1 LTTAF
6 SQVKTF
12 YLEDVLSILQSVDDN
27 HLHPASDD
35 LELKSVLTDEYKSS
49 LDEVINMALVNDEF
63 DPLIELISVEQNPEV
78 FNYSH
83 SDTGVTPLM
92 VFAGKG
98 QLGDVCMLLSFGVDC
113 SALDHDGK
121 SALDWAQQE
130 NQKEVYEVIKKH
142 MDCSATKSP
151 EKNDLLDKYL
161 ATINPEHIDTVLI
174 ERLLK
179 KICTDSNDGAIL
191 IFLPGWE
198 AINRT
203 RERLLASS
211 ILQNSSKFH
220 VLSLHSMIPSSEQK
234 KVFNRPPAGVRKIIL
249 STNIA
254 ETAVT
259 IDDVVFVIDTGRMKE
274 KSYDPYNSV
283 STLQTS
289 WVSRASARQREGRAG
304 RCQPGTC
311 YHLYSRLRAAS
322 MPEYQTPE
330 IKRMPIEEVCL
341 QVYT

>member
-1 LTTAF
+1 M
-6 SQVKTF
+6 
-12 YLEDVLSILQSVDDN
+12 LSVVQSVDDN

-49 LDEVINMALVNDEF
+49 MDEVISMALVNDEF

-83 SDTGVTPLM
+83 SETGVTPLM

-98 QLGDVCMLLSFGVDC
+98 KLGDVCMLLSFGADC

-121 SALDWAQQE
+121 SALDWAQKE
-130 NQKEVYEVIKKH
+130 NQKEIYEVITKH
-142 MDCSATKSP
+142 MDCSSAKSP
-151 EKNDLLDKYL
+151 EENDLLNKYL
-161 ATINPEHIDTVLI
+161 ATTSAEVIDTVLI

-179 KICTDSNDGAIL
+179 KICADSNEGAIL
-191 IFLPGWE
+191 IFLPGWD
-198 AINRT
+198 AINKI
-203 RERLLASS
+203 RERLIASS
-211 ILQNSSKFH
+211 IFKNSSRFQ
-220 VLSLHSMIPSSEQK
+220 VLSLHSMISSSEQK
-234 KVFNRPPAGVRKIIL
+234 KVFQRPPVGVRKIIL

-259 IDDVVFVIDTGRMKE
+259 IDDVVFVIDSGRMKE

-311 YHLYSRLRAAS
+311 YHLYSKLRAAS
-322 MPEYQTPE
+322 LAEYQTPE
-330 IKRMPIEEVCL
+330 IKRMPIEELCL